1 MNCRIHFVYVMFKY
15 LRSKGF
21 FSLDESLD
29 EVNKVREN
37 FWLTEFLADE
47 APLKED
53 KQTKYKKWK
62 NKQKIIDF
70 AFGPDLRSW
79 IERGKKKF

>member
-1 MNCRIHFVYVMFKY
+1 
-15 LRSKGF
+15 
-21 FSLDESLD
+21 
-29 EVNKVREN
+29 VREN

-70 AFGPDLRSW
+70 AFGSDLRSW
-79 IERGKKKF
+79 IEREKKSLKA